1 MAVIS
6 TSGYHYICA
15 ETKSFSPFRT
25 KCAYRLVCCLGSLE
39 KSFTESGKKRI
50 QLHKELFRRKPPP
63 ALVPHCLM
71 SFRTTAADYILG
83 LGHTCEHRRKP
94 LAIFHDRICLCRHFR
109 SLTKHMDG
117 LCPEPLGRIYTS
129 LILRVVDVVLL
140 TFDIDFCSLLY
151 SRMILPEDEHRIRI
165 LLEFREHCKRCSGLI
180 GESRSRASGIE
191 SDSDHIGSDLRG
203 TFSQCLL
210 YACLQYFQIVF
221 RMLTPLIGFR
231 DTVKSLHPAWII
243 FHGRSQN
250 LAGECIHDK
259 STCRV
264 CSVIQSYNIFTHN
277 LIS

>member
-1 MAVIS
+1 MTVICT
-6 TSGYHYICA
+6 TSHHYICT
-15 ETKSFSPFRT
+15 ETQSFSPLRT
-25 KCAYRLVCCLGSLE
+25 ESPYRLVRSLCSLE
-39 KSFTESGKKRI
+39 KSLSKSGKKRI
-50 QLHKELFRRKPPP
+50 KLHQEFFWRKSSP

-83 LGHTCEHRRKP
+83 LGHTCEHSRKP
-94 LAIFHDRICLCRHFR
+94 FAVFHDGICFFSHLRVFAKDMY
-109 SLTKHMDG
+109 SLS
-117 LCPEPLGRIYTS
+117 PEPFCRIYSS
-129 LILRVVDVVLL
+129 LILRVINVVFLA
-140 TFDIDFCSLLY
+140 FHIDLGGFLY
-151 SRMILPEDEHRIRI
+151 SRMVLPEDEHSVRIF
-165 LLEFREHCKRCSGLI
+165 LEFRKHCQRRTGLVC
-180 GESRSRASGIE
+180 ESRSRACGIE
-191 SDSDHIGSDLRG
+191 SNSDHIVSYFRS

-243 FHGRSQN
+243 LHGRSQN
-250 LAGECIHDK
+250 LAGKCIHDK